1 MNLLIKNKNTGETI
15 HHSLDVTS
23 CFGWSSEDTYC
34 YNNKGYK
41 ILSIPQLYLKEQGKN
56 RECKFISKKVIRRGD
71 IIIIIGK
78 KGNIE
83 YKLSFKKEESNWS
96 I

>member
-15 HHSLDVTS
+15 HHSLGVNSYLD
-23 CFGWSSEDTYC
+23 GYSETVYC
-34 YNNKGYK
+34 YNNEGRK
-41 ILSIPQLYLKEQGKN
+41 ILSISQLYARVQGKN
-56 RECKFISKKVIRRGD
+56 IDCNFIVKEVIKRGD